1 MINRN
6 MYVKVWYMKQL
17 FNEIYILVLL
27 CILFGINRDEV
38 KTQFRWYYSL
48 LFIRSRV
55 NFAEKS
61 FAITLSAVLFNLFK
75 VILFYSLSSNLL
87 NVFVYILSLLKI
99 FGVSTKPWFF

>member
-27 CILFGINRDEV
+27 CILFGINEV
-38 KTQFRWYYSL
+38 KTQFRWFYSL

-87 NVFVYILSLLKI
+87 NVFYT
-99 FGVSTKPWFF
+99 FCHC

>member
-27 CILFGINRDEV
+27 CILFGINEV

-55 NFAEKS
+55 NFAENS

-75 VILFYSLSSNLL
+75 VILFYSPSSNLL

-99 FGVSTKPWFF
+99 FGVSTKPWYF